1 MKNTNKNTY
10 TLQDVRINVKIKLS
24 ALWASLMFLYI
35 YADYFEMK
43 APGVIEKMTNL
54 ETPMGPVTPNLLV
67 IFSVILII
75 PSLMIFLS
83 IFLKASFNKW
93 LNVIV
98 AGLWSLMSIL
108 LLTSLIGNEWHTF
121 YVLYQAVELVVFG
134 LIIRTA
140 LTWPK
145 DNVESH

>member
-1 MKNTNKNTY
+1 MKNTNTNSSA
-10 TLQDVRINVKIKLS
+10 LEDVRINVKIKLS

-43 APGVIEKMTNL
+43 TPGVIDQMINL

-67 IFSVILII
+67 IFSMILIV

-93 LNVIV
+93 LNVVV

-108 LLTSLIGNEWHTF
+108 ILISLIGNEWHMF

-134 LIIRTA
+134 LIIQTA

-145 DNVESH
+145 NDIDTD